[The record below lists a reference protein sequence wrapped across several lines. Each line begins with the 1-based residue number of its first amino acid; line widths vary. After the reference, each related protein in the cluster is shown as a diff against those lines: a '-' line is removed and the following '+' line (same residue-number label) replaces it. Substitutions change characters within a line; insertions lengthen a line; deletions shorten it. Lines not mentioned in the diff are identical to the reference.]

1 MKGRLRAPLIALAV
15 VVLGG
20 LGWAAFAP
28 VNFDSREELFEIP
41 SGTWARRM
49 KGEDLEILPQEIH
62 LYVGVRDILVL
73 RNKDEVPQIFGPT
86 LIMPGQ
92 SFKLPFETVSEN
104 QFACTAHVAGQ
115 MTVFVHEAPITPW
128 TRLTW
133 RADALDK
140 KLSSWLK

>member
-1 MKGRLRAPLIALAV
+1 MKGRLRALLLALGV
-15 VVLGG
+15 VVVGG
-20 LGWAAFAP
+20 LGWAALAP

-41 SGTWARRM
+41 NGTWARRM
-49 KGEDLEILPQEIH
+49 KGENLAILPDEIH

-73 RNKDEVPQIFGPT
+73 RNLDEVPQIFGPT

-115 MTVFVHEAPITPW
+115 MTVFVHEAPVTPW

-133 RADALDK
+133 RADAFDK
-140 KLSSWLK
+140 KLAAWLE